1 MNNKNKVLLGIVL
14 ILLIILLYQNRA
26 LNNELEGLKDH
37 NAVQEET
44 INNKKNE
51 VNELTQKLE
60 EAIDA
65 KKTLKEEI
73 ELLTDKLEASKIPNE
88 VTKFKL
94 EQQGINDY
102 KIIERDLLSKP
113 ELITI
118 DGVLGG
124 TMYFT
129 EAYLLNEKWIYATF
143 EDGHIMGSALYA
155 YEILSPE
162 EIKWEVIEA
171 ITD

>member
-1 MNNKNKVLLGIVL
+1 LNNKNKVLLGIVL

-162 EIKWEVIEA
+162 EIKWEVIES